1 MKNIL
6 LSLLICLPF
15 YAGGG
20 ALHAF
25 KMSVSEVI
33 YNAQRRGFEVK
44 CYLFQDDLRETLYND
59 PQNGALS
66 SDKVGPYIL
75 RNFDMTINGQTQK
88 LNLQSLRTK
97 DDQVLVEFTAPALP
111 ANTSISKVD
120 IRNQLLLDK
129 FSSQVNMVYLYYP
142 DEQHKHTKMFDARKI
157 QAAFEL

>member
-6 LSLLICLPF
+6 LSLLLCIPL

-59 PQNGALS
+59 PFNGALS
-66 SDKVGPYIL
+66 ADKVGPYIL
-75 RNFDMTINGQTQK
+75 RNFEMNVNGQAQK
-88 LNLQSLRTK
+88 LNLAALRTK
-97 DDQVLVEFTAPALP
+97 DDQVLVEFTAPAMP
-111 ANTSISKVD
+111 ANTKISKVE

-142 DEQHKHTKMFDARKI
+142 DEQNKHTKMFDARKT